1 MGADNGGLTTVA
13 DRAAG
18 ATSRPDRPPRSWRA
32 PWHDPV
38 LRGIV
43 VQVVFVAA
51 VLALGGFL
59 VHNTLENLHRQN
71 IATGFGFLGREAG
84 FSIGEHLIPYSPAST
99 YAHAF
104 LVGLTNTLYVAALGI
119 VLATVF
125 GTLMGLARLSG
136 NWLVAKLAQIYV
148 EMFRNVPLPLQLFFW
163 WGLLRG
169 YAPGPRQAWQ
179 PLPDVFVSN
188 RGVVFP
194 LPYGD
199 PAYWWMLAALVLG
212 IAGAW
217 GISRWARRRQA
228 RTGLPFP
235 AGWIGLGLILGL
247 PAIVFLILF
256 LGAGLPLRLDLPQLR
271 GFNFAGGGAASPEF
285 AALLLGLV
293 VYTGAFIA
301 EIVRAGILA
310 VSWGQSE
317 AAMALGLTNGQRMRL
332 IVLPQ
337 ALRVVVPP
345 MTSQYLN
352 LTKNSSLAVIIGYP
366 DLVSIANTTINQT
379 GQAVEGI
386 AMIMAVYLAI
396 SLLISLLM
404 NLYNRSVALVER

>member
-1 MGADNGGLTTVA
+1 MV
-13 DRAAG
+13 
-18 ATSRPDRPPRSWRA
+18 
-32 PWHDPV
+32 
-38 LRGIV
+38 RGVV
-43 VQVVFVAA
+43 VQVLFVAA
-51 VLALGGFL
+51 VVALGAFL
-59 VHNTLENLHRQN
+59 VRNTLENLSRQN
-71 IATGFGFLGREAG
+71 IATGFGFLDREAG

-99 YAHAF
+99 YARAF
-104 LVGLTNTLYVAALGI
+104 LVGLTNTLYVAALGV
-119 VLATVF
+119 VLATVL
-125 GTLMGLARLSG
+125 GTLIGLARLST
-136 NWLVAKLAQIYV
+136 NWLVARLAQIYV
-148 EMFRNVPLPLQLFFW
+148 ETFRNIPLALQLFFW

-169 YAPGPRQAWQ
+169 YAPSPRQAWQ

-188 RGVVFP
+188 RGLVFP

-199 PAYWWMLAALVLG
+199 PAYWWMLAAFIVG

-217 GISRWARRRQA
+217 VLSRWARRRQA
-228 RTGLPFP
+228 VTGLQFP
-235 AGWIGLGLILGL
+235 AGWVGLGLILGL
-247 PAIVFLILF
+247 PAIVFI
-256 LGAGLPLRLDLPQLR
+256 GAGSPLRLDLPELR

-301 EIVRAGILA
+301 EIVRAGVLA

-317 AAMALGLTNGQRMRL
+317 AAMALGLKSSQRMRL

-337 ALRVVVPP
+337 ALRVIVPP

-396 SLLISLLM
+396 SLVISLLM